1 MKTNVLIVIASMM
14 LLSSCQQEDILETTP
29 TSQNEEALTDNH
41 VCTEL
46 YYPEDSI
53 TDNELRAALI
63 KSNKWPNGS
72 VIKVKFLNGSSYLQD
87 KVKKY
92 ATEWTVYGNIKFQ
105 FVASNQNADIK
116 VAFKWNGDAGSWS
129 YVGTY
134 CKNIPQNKPSMN
146 FGWFTNSTA
155 ENEFSRTI
163 LHEFGHALGLIHE
176 HQHPTNGISWNKSV
190 VYNYYKTSQGWSQ
203 ADVDHNIF
211 RKYSTTETN
220 YSSYDRY
227 SIMHYDI
234 PKAHTTNG
242 YSVSVNRVLSGTDK
256 TFISQQYPY
265 PANTKGFYRY
275 YLSNHHFYTSNYNE
289 LGNNY
294 FEQIMGRVYTYKASN
309 TLPIYRYYNTS
320 NGDRLSTLNWNEL
333 KNGSGAWSYEGVT
346 GYAYQSQQ
354 ANTIPVYRYYRSS
367 SPAAHFL
374 TTSSTEVAGG
384 KHGFKSEGIAF
395 YILRN

>member
-1 MKTNVLIVIASMM
+1 MKKNVLIAIASMM
-14 LLSSCQQEDILETTP
+14 LLSSCQQEDILNETSNINIEQASADP
-29 TSQNEEALTDNH
+29 H

-46 YYPEDSI
+46 YHE
-53 TDNELRAALI
+53 DNENSDNDLRASLW
-63 KSNKWPNGS
+63 KSSKWPNGS
-72 VIKVKFLNGSSYLQD
+72 VIKVKFLNGSSYLQN

-92 ATEWTVYGNIKFQ
+92 ATEWTIHGNIKFQ

-129 YVGTY
+129 YVGTD
-134 CKNIPQNKPSMN
+134 CKYISQNQPSIN
-146 FGWFTNSTA
+146 FGWFDSNTA
-155 ENEFSRTI
+155 DSEFSRTI
-163 LHEFGHALGLIHE
+163 IHEFGHALGLKHE
-176 HQHPTNGISWNKSV
+176 HQHPTNTISWNKPV
-190 VYNYYKTSQGWSQ
+190 VYAYYAKQGWDK
-203 ADVDHNIF
+203 AKVDHNIF
-211 RKYSTTETN
+211 AKYSTTQTN

-227 SIMHYDI
+227 SIMHYNI
-234 PKAHTTNG
+234 PASHTTNG
-242 YSVSVNRVLSGTDK
+242 YTVGWNRALSSTDK

-275 YLSNHHFYTSNYNE
+275 YLNNHHFYTSNYNE

-294 FEQIMGRVYTYKASN
+294 FEQIMGRVYSYKASN
-309 TLPIYRYYNTS
+309 TFPIYRYYNTS

-333 KNGSGAWSYEGVT
+333 KNGSGSWRYEGVT
-346 GYAYQSQQ
+346 GYAYKSQQ